1 MSGALIDLVSKGVQ
15 DAYITGSPQV
25 SFFRQNFK
33 RHTNFSFR
41 PYELNYVGKFAANS
55 EVSIKIPVKGD
66 LLSYVWIEGNDINVP
81 STDTNNSLS
90 AEGNTPTQFDL
101 YIGGQ
106 LVDRQDSLFKSLVWP
121 SAGYA
126 ETGVK
131 ADMSNSNLNNSNSND
146 IGAQQFFPLHFFF
159 CDSFKSCLPL
169 IAMQYHEVEIRIKC
183 RPGFVPANQPK
194 VYANYV
200 YLDTDERKYFVDTD
214 HEMLISQVQRLPV
227 QTSNVDLSYFNH
239 PVQALHLARN
249 DGTFGNSSSI
259 FNNSTMY
266 MNGNPLHEDMTNT
279 YSAFVTRYYH
289 AKHTNHNYRQSAND
303 YRINTFPFTLSLS
316 MYTPGGSVN
325 FSRLDNAEL
334 KLSGY
339 TPSGL
344 DYIYAVNWNILR
356 IKKGMAGVAFS
367 N

>member
-66 LLSYVWIEGNDINVP
+66 LLSYVWIEGNDINIP
-81 STDTNNSLS
+81 STDTDNSLS
-90 AEGNTPTQFDL
+90 AENNTPTQFDL

-106 LVDRQDSLFKSLVWP
+106 LVDRQDSLFKSIVWP

-131 ADMSNSNLNNSNSND
+131 ADMSITNTGGSND
-146 IGAQQFFPLHFFF
+146 YLLEDFFPLHFFF

-183 RPGFVPANQPK
+183 RPGFDPANQPK
-194 VYANYV
+194 VYANYI
-200 YLDTDERKYFVDTD
+200 YLDTDERKYFVDAD

-239 PVQALHLARN
+239 PVQAIHMISNNAN
-249 DGTFGNSSSI
+249 TYANIFGNS
-259 FNNSTMY
+259 TLY
-266 MNGNPLHEDMTNT
+266 VNGNQLHENMSSV
-279 YSAFVTRYYH
+279 YSRAVTRYYH
-289 AKHTNHNYRQSAND
+289 AKHTNHGYQSGTIHT
-303 YRINTFPFTLSLS
+303 RINTFPFTLSLS